1 MPQDDLK
8 TSKHTGYDIYRSVR
22 DRIDTENLDAVEF
35 ATSLINVAKILLHEE
50 MPSDQAEMFFDLINK
65 SFLIEKN
72 NVTYH

>member
-8 TSKHTGYDIYRSVR
+8 TIKDNGYSIYKSVR
-22 DRIDTENLDAVEF
+22 DRIETENLDAVEF

-50 MPSDQAEMFFDLINK
+50 MPSDQAEMFFDMVNK